1 MASFPAKIGWNR
13 PRKSENKKLSFR
25 YVLTQ
30 RVTENTKKI
39 QKYHYGIISS
49 QNRLEKADK
58 DKNKNYR
65 SVPFLHDA

>member
-49 QNRLEKADK
+49 QNRLETADK
-58 DKNKNYR
+58 DKNKTYR